1 MAAGKRKHSLFFGIT
16 SRTLMTISAGLLIV
30 SYLSI
35 YVNPAKAWFMTIF
48 GLLFFPLL
56 ICNSILLVWALLRR
70 SRAVVIPL
78 VALAPA
84 FLISGKFFRI
94 APTPEPPSGGLKI
107 VSYNVGRFALPQ
119 DGNFSSRMECA
130 DSVMAFLRS
139 ENADIICLQ
148 EFYMQNREKVLG
160 YLSRQMK
167 GYDIKYYVNVN
178 NYGSYGNV
186 TLSRYPALSKGHI
199 DFEHSSNLALY
210 SDYCIGGDTLRVY
223 NCHFESY
230 NISLSRL
237 ATGLEK
243 DYRKAMKDTEE
254 KMRRSI
260 VRRPRQVDQVLGDIE
275 KCRENV
281 IVAGD
286 FNDTPMSYTYWRL
299 SRRRKD
305 SFEEAGSGSGATFS
319 RLRPFLR
326 IDYILFPESYKALY
340 HNVVDKGF
348 SDHYPVEA
356 VISR

>member
-1 MAAGKRKHSLFFGIT
+1 
-16 SRTLMTISAGLLIV
+16 MTISAVLLII
-30 SYLSI
+30 SYLSVYI
-35 YVNPAKAWFMTIF
+35 NPARAWFMTIF

-56 ICNSILLVWALLRR
+56 IVNFILFVWAILRR
-70 SRAVVIPL
+70 SRAVIIPL
-78 VALAPA
+78 VAIIPA
-84 FLISGKFFRI
+84 FMISGKFFRLTT
-94 APTPEPPSGGLKI
+94 AGGEDNADGLKI

-119 DGNFSSRMECA
+119 GEKFSSRMECA

-139 ENADIICLQ
+139 EDADIICLQ
-148 EFYMQNREKVLG
+148 EFYMQNQERVLS
-160 YLSRQMK
+160 YLARQMK

-178 NYGSYGNV
+178 KYGSYGNV

-230 NISLSRL
+230 NISMSRL
-237 ATGLEK
+237 ATALEK
-243 DYRKAMKDTEE
+243 DYKKAVKDTEE

-260 VRRPRQVDQVLGDIE
+260 VRRPRQVDQVLDDIE
-275 KCRENV
+275 SCKENV
-281 IVAGD
+281 IVTGD

-319 RLRPFLR
+319 RLKPLLR
-326 IDYILFPESYKALY
+326 IDYVLFPESYKALS
-340 HNVVDKGF
+340 HKVINKRF

-356 VISR
+356 VIAR